1 MFHIRFCATLLA
13 SVWHLLSHSWD
24 GNSGFF
30 LFAIN
35 AAGSVDRKHRQK
47 HGCRGQLTITSS
59 FMNSDGYGMVWWGDD
74 DQVIY
79 VVTKDNTM
87 MVSVLMWSRS

>member
-1 MFHIRFCATLLA
+1 MLHTSVELFQMWEMANGGRFCATLLA

-35 AAGSVDRKHRQK
+35 AAGSVDSKHRQK
-47 HGCRGQLTITSS
+47 HGCRGELTMTSS
-59 FMNSDGYGMVWWGDD
+59 FMNYGKPSFVKRK
-74 DQVIY
+74 IFCEII
-79 VVTKDNTM
+79 
-87 MVSVLMWSRS
+87 L